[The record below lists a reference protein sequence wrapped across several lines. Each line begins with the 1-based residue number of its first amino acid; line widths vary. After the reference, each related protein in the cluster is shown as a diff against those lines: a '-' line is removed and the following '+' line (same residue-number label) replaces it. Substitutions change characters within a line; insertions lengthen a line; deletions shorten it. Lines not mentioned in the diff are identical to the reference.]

1 MRLFPSDRYPLP
13 LPEGH
18 RFPASKYGRLRARLE
33 AHAAA
38 GADLAFVEPH
48 AATDDEILRVHD
60 RGYVG
65 RVFAGTLSRDE
76 IRRIGFPW
84 SHELVERSLRST
96 GAAIDAA
103 AAAIDDGR
111 AASLALRLL
120 HFDHAANLPDRAIF
134 RIVDLAHAAIG
145 KHDRIGERRFR

>member
-111 AASLALRLL
+111 APASPAGRTMPAPTGAR
-120 HFDHAANLPDRAIF
+120 DSACSTT
-134 RIVDLAHAAIG
+134 
-145 KHDRIGERRFR
+145 RRWPPARCRPEESSSGC

>member
-65 RVFAGTLSRDE
+65 RVFAGTHSRDE

-111 AASLALRLL
+111 AASLAGGT
-120 HFDHAANLPDRAIF
+120 HHAGTDWGEGFCVFNDTA
-134 RIVDLAHAAIG
+134 VAAREMQARESSSG
-145 KHDRIGERRFR
+145 C